1 MMEKVLTITL
11 NPAID
16 ISTTIPSLLP
26 EKKLRCSSPVFEPGG
41 GGVNVSRVLH
51 KMGYPSTAMFMA
63 GGHTGRF
70 FEDLVEKE
78 GIETLVVPIEG
89 STRQN
94 LIVHDASND
103 LQYRFGMPGP
113 AVHER
118 EWRDCLHKLREAK
131 DFPYTVIS
139 GSNPPGV
146 SPDFYAEA
154 ADIVKEKKSKLI
166 LDTSGE
172 ALKYALEEGVFL
184 AKPNLGELSH
194 LAGGGELD
202 AKSVVNAARAVI
214 NKGNAEILVV
224 SMGAAGAML
233 ITAKEH
239 YHEPAP
245 AIKIKSTVGA
255 GDSMVAGIIIGMQ
268 KKLSLKEVLKYG
280 VAAGTAATINAG
292 SGLCT
297 PENIEKIRPFFISQ
311 LVEH

>member
-1 MMEKVLTITL
+1 MEKVLTITL

-16 ISTTIPSLLP
+16 VSTNIPFLLP
-26 EKKLRCSSPVFEPGG
+26 GKKLRCSAPVFEPGG

-51 KMGYPSTAMFMA
+51 RMGYASTAMFMA
-63 GGHTGRF
+63 GGYTGTF
-70 FEDLVEKE
+70 FTDLVKKE
-78 GIETLVVPIEG
+78 GIETLVVPVEG

-94 LIVHDASND
+94 LIAHDSSND

-113 AVHER
+113 TILET
-118 EWRDCLHKLREAK
+118 EWRHCLDLLKQAK
-131 DFPYTVIS
+131 DFAYTVIS
-139 GSNPPGV
+139 GSNPTGL
-146 SPDFYAEA
+146 SPDFYGEA
-154 ADIVKEKKSKLI
+154 ADIVKAKGSRLI

-172 ALKYALEEGVFL
+172 ALKHALQEGVYL
-184 AKPNLGELSH
+184 AKPNLGELSQ

-202 AKSVVNAARAVI
+202 AKAVVEAARVVI
-214 NKGNAEILVV
+214 NEGHAEILVV

-245 AIKIKSTVGA
+245 AIRIKSTVGA

-268 KKLSLKEVLKYG
+268 KDLSWKNVLKYG

-297 PENIEKIRPFFISQ
+297 RETLEKIRSFFV
-311 LVEH
+311 VE

>member
-1 MMEKVLTITL
+1 MEKVLTITL

-16 ISTTIPSLLP
+16 VSTTIPFLLP
-26 EKKLRCSSPVFEPGG
+26 EKKLRCSPPLFEPGG

-63 GGHTGRF
+63 GGHTGQF
-70 FEDLVEKE
+70 FANLVEKE

-94 LIVHDASND
+94 LIAHDASSD

-113 AVHER
+113 TIHER
-118 EWRDCLHKLREAK
+118 EWRDFLQRLREVK
-131 DFPYTVIS
+131 DFSYAVIS
-139 GSNPPGV
+139 GSNPSGV

-154 ADIVKEKKSKLI
+154 ADILKEKKSKLI

-172 ALKYALEEGVFL
+172 ALKYALHEGVFL
-184 AKPNLGELSH
+184 AKPNIGELGQ
-194 LAGGGELD
+194 LVGRGELD
-202 AKSVVNAARAVI
+202 PNSVVEAARTI
-214 NKGNAEILVV
+214 IEKGECEILVV

-239 YHEPAP
+239 YHQPAP
-245 AIKIKSTVGA
+245 AIKIKNTVGA

-280 VAAGTAATINAG
+280 VAAGSAATITAG

-297 PENIEKIRPFFISQ
+297 PENIEKIRSFFI
-311 LVEH
+311 VN

>member
-1 MMEKVLTITL
+1 MEKVLTITL

-16 ISTTIPSLLP
+16 VSTNIPFLLP
-26 EKKLRCSSPVFEPGG
+26 EKKLRCSAPEFEPGG

-51 KMGYPSTAMFMA
+51 KMAYFSTAMFMA
-63 GGHTGRF
+63 GGYTGEF
-70 FEDLVEKE
+70 FTGLVEKE

-113 AVHER
+113 SIREH
-118 EWRDCLHKLREAK
+118 EWRRCLDMLRQTK
-131 DFPYTVIS
+131 DFAYTVIS
-139 GSNPPGV
+139 GSNPAGIP
-146 SPDFYAEA
+146 PDFYAEA

-172 ALKYALEEGVFL
+172 ALKFALEKGVFL

-194 LAGGGELD
+194 LAGVKELD
-202 AKSVVNAARAVI
+202 AGSVVDAARAVI
-214 NKGNAEILVV
+214 NKGHSEILVV

-255 GDSMVAGIIIGMQ
+255 GDSMVAGLIIGMQ
-268 KKLSLKEVLKYG
+268 KKVSLREVLKYG
-280 VAAGTAATINAG
+280 VAAGTAATVTAG

-297 PENIEKIRPFFISQ
+297 PENIEKIRSFFIDN
-311 LVEH
+311 E

>member
-1 MMEKVLTITL
+1 MEKVLTITL

-26 EKKLRCSSPVFEPGG
+26 EKKLRCTAPVFVPGG

-51 KMGYPSTAMFMA
+51 KMGYSSTAMFMA
-63 GGHTGRF
+63 GGYTGDF
-70 FEDLVEKE
+70 FTRLVENE
-78 GIETLVVPIEG
+78 GVETLVVPIEG

-113 AVHER
+113 AVHEH
-118 EWRDCLHKLREAK
+118 EWRDCLQKLKEAK
-131 DFPYTVIS
+131 DFTYVVIS
-139 GSNPPGV
+139 GSNPSGV
-146 SPDFYAEA
+146 SPDFYGEA

-172 ALKYALEEGVFL
+172 ALKHALHEGVFL

-194 LAGGGELD
+194 LVGGEELD
-202 AKSVVNAARAVI
+202 ANSVVGAARSII
-214 NKGNAEILVV
+214 NKGNCEILVV

-297 PENIEKIRPFFISQ
+297 RENIEKIRSFFIVS
-311 LVEH
+311 

>member
-1 MMEKVLTITL
+1 MEKVLTITL

-16 ISTTIPSLLP
+16 VSTNIPALLP
-26 EKKLRCSSPVFEPGG
+26 EKKLRCSAPVFEPGG

-51 KMGYPSTAMFMA
+51 HMGYPSTAMFMA
-63 GGHTGRF
+63 GGHTGQF
-70 FEDLVEKE
+70 FKNLVEKE
-78 GIETLVVPIEG
+78 GIETLVVPVEG

-113 AVHER
+113 AVQER
-118 EWRDCLHKLREAK
+118 EWRNCLQMLKEATG
-131 DFPYTVIS
+131 FAYTVIS
-139 GSNPPGV
+139 GSNPTGV

-154 ADIVKEKKSKLI
+154 ADIVKAKQSKLI
-166 LDTSGE
+166 LDTSGD
-172 ALKYALEEGVFL
+172 ALKFALQEGVYL

-194 LAGGGELD
+194 LAGVDELD
-202 AKSVVNAARAVI
+202 AHSVVEAARAVI
-214 NKGNAEILVV
+214 NKGNSEVLVV

-255 GDSMVAGIIIGMQ
+255 GDSMVAGLIIGMQ
-268 KKLSLKEVLKYG
+268 KKLPLREVLKYG
-280 VAAGTAATINAG
+280 VAAGTAATIDAG
-292 SGLCT
+292 SGLST
-297 PENIEKIRPFFISQ
+297 KENIEKIRSFFI
-311 LVEH
+311 VN